1 MDCVSSSFQQF
12 SAVTMVIFCIQ
23 CAHPTDILEPASR
36 MLIDDSP
43 PRIEVQETPDE
54 GRVVSLR
61 GAWTAANLTVPAAW
75 AALTAQLNGLRGEGG
90 PSSPKAE
97 KSSQTPQRAA
107 GRWSLAGIEKFDYL
121 GAQVLWNQWG
131 HQWPAALEVEP
142 EQRAML
148 ETVEKFT
155 VKLPPA
161 RKSSWSEPLLVL
173 GNRLLSL
180 LDHVKGLLRLLGQL
194 LLDIGRLVRRPH
206 QGPWRDFSGHLFHFG
221 ATALPITAL
230 VGFLIGVVLAYL
242 ISQQLRQFGADA
254 FIVDILGISLI
265 RELGPVLAAI
275 LIAGRS
281 GSAITAQIG
290 VMRVTEELDAMRVMG
305 IARGFRLVMPRALAL
320 ALVMPL
326 ISVWT
331 TLAALLG
338 GMLAADIS
346 MGVTPSFFINALP
359 AAVKVSNLTLATA
372 KSTVFGLLIALVGCH
387 YGLRVKPNT
396 ESLGQGTTASVV
408 TSITVVILVDAL
420 FAVLFK
426 NVGI

>member
-1 MDCVSSSFQQF
+1 MF
-12 SAVTMVIFCIQ
+12 M
-23 CAHPTDILEPASR
+23 E
-36 MLIDDSP
+36 DST
-43 PRIEVQETPDE
+43 PRIALQDTPQGRLLVVQ
-54 GRVVSLR
+54 
-61 GAWTAANLTVPAAW
+61 GAWTAAGLTGEQVW
-75 AALTAQLNGLRGEGG
+75 DALTAQLQGLKDGG
-90 PSSPKAE
+90 ASP
-97 KSSQTPQRAA
+97 A
-107 GRWSLAGIEKFDYL
+107 GWSLEQVGKLDHL
-121 GAQVLWNQWG
+121 GAQVLWNHWG
-131 HQWPAALEVEP
+131 RSWPAQLQAEP
-142 EQRAML
+142 SQRAVL
-148 ETVEKFT
+148 ETVAKFST
-155 VKLPPA
+155 DPPKP
-161 RKSSWSEPLLVL
+161 RKPDWSQPFILLGTRVL
-173 GNRLLSL
+173 RL
-180 LDHVKGLLRLLGQL
+180 LDHLKGLVRLIGQL
-194 LLDIGRLVRRPH
+194 LLDLIRLVRRP
-206 QGPWRDFSGHLFHFG
+206 QEGPWRDLSGHLFHIG

-254 FIVDILGISLI
+254 FIVNILGISLI

-320 ALVMPL
+320 AVVMPL

-331 TLAALLG
+331 TIAALLG

-346 MGVTPSFFINALP
+346 MDVTPSYFINSLP
-359 AAVKVSNLTLATA
+359 AAVDVANLTLATG
-372 KSTVFGLLIALVGCH
+372 KSVVFGVLIALVGCH

-426 NVGI
+426 SVGI